1 MNLILEIATPEKIV
15 YQNEVD
21 EVIVPTINGQIT
33 ILPNHI
39 NLLTK
44 IEPGELTIKKGKATE
59 FLAITGGFL
68 EVVKNKITIL
78 ADYAVHSEEIE
89 AAKALEA
96 QKRAQELMKQAKER
110 ASQKDFALAEAE
122 LRKAILEL
130 KVVNKRRAL
139 RTTPSTQ

>member
-44 IEPGELTIKKGKATE
+44 IEPGELTIKKGKAIE
-59 FLAITGGFL
+59 LLAITGGFL

-78 ADYAVHSEEIE
+78 ADYAVVSLEIE

-130 KVVNKRRAL
+130 KVVNKRKAL
-139 RTTPSTQ
+139 RTAPMT